1 MRPVG
6 WTPLLL
12 ALAGATLPSQPIDH
26 LEESEEYRRR
36 RLREAEAAADRAS
49 GRAHMG
55 PAAVAEEGVRAHQAP
70 PDGAAWSSRSAPAL
84 LSPGPGR
91 ADVKAKARRK
101 AQRNAR
107 RSQRGRS

>member
-12 ALAGATLPSQPIDH
+12 ALAGATLPSQPIDQ

-36 RLREAEAAADRAS
+36 RLREAEAAADAAS
-49 GRAHMG
+49 GRAYMR
-55 PAAVAEEGVRAHQAP
+55 PAAVAEEGVRVP
-70 PDGAAWSSRSAPAL
+70 PATADGAAWSSRSAPARP
-84 LSPGPGR
+84 SAGPGR
-91 ADVKAKARRK
+91 ADAKARARRK